1 MKTSSDKEKKWTE
14 WFEIPVTDMERAK
27 GFYETV
33 FETDIFLNDLGPNF
47 KMGLSPHKDV
57 GCALCWAPEF
67 YKPSMDGICVYLNAN
82 PDLQPTLD
90 RIEAA
95 GGQVISP
102 KKQIDA
108 EHGHMA
114 LFIDS
119 EGSRLALHSTE

>member
-1 MKTSSDKEKKWTE
+1 
-14 WFEIPVTDMERAK
+14 MERAK

-33 FETDIFLNDLGPNF
+33 FETNIFLNDLGPNF
-47 KMGLSPHKDV
+47 KMGLFPHKDV

-67 YKPSMDGICVYLNAN
+67 YKPSMDGVCVYLNAN
-82 PDLQPTLD
+82 PDLQPTFD

-114 LFIDS
+114 IFIDS
-119 EGSRLALHSTE
+119 EESRLALHSTE